1 MDAKLIMKSQ
11 NFEFLRDTWPELASL
26 AGFAENYTQDDPQSA
41 LTKLRNFAEACVGR
55 LYIVSSVCQNL
66 Q

>member
-11 NFEFLRDTWPELASL
+11 SFEFYRDTWSELASL
-26 AGFAENYTQDDPQSA
+26 AGFAENYTQDEPQSA
-41 LTKLRNFAEACVGR
+41 LTKLRNFESYVCPRYTV
-55 LYIVSSVCQNL
+55 VSVYQDH